1 MATVRLKKINNT
13 EIGQKK
19 PCHLAEE
26 IFAKLNQGSLYEIHQ
41 ILSEVENEKQRKC
54 IIKLFIEKF
63 DFNFTKYI

>member
-1 MATVRLKKINNT
+1 MDVAKLKNRDLNISQRN
-13 EIGQKK
+13 

-26 IFAKLNQGSLYEIHQ
+26 IYAKLNQGSLYEIHQ
-41 ILSEVENEKQRKC
+41 LLSEVENEKQRKC